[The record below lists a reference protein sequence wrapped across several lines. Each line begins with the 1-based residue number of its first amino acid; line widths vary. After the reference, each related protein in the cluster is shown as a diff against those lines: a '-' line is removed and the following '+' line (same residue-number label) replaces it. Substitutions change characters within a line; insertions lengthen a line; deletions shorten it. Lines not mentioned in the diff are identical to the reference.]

1 MMARRRATAAGIGH
15 TRGVADDKSSKAE
28 EIEKA
33 APTAADGGH
42 EPGFVDLHYYVPQ
55 DVLDVSFPVAV
66 RGYERRAVDAYIK
79 RVNRVIAEL
88 KVRSS
93 PPAAVRHALEEAEG
107 TVQELLQAARSG
119 AERITS
125 SAQQEAEE
133 NTARAKAEAATLV
146 VDTNAE
152 ADRIRAEADEHV
164 ANAKRQA
171 ETTVAM
177 AKANADELVAGAKA
191 EAEDIVA

>member
-1 MMARRRATAAGIGH
+1 MMAWRRATGAGIGH

-93 PPAAVRHALEEAEG
+93 QPAVVGHALEEAYGSG
-107 TVQELLQAARSG
+107 TLIL
-119 AERITS
+119 
-125 SAQQEAEE
+125 
-133 NTARAKAEAATLV
+133 RAV
-146 VDTNAE
+146 
-152 ADRIRAEADEHV
+152 
-164 ANAKRQA
+164 
-171 ETTVAM
+171 
-177 AKANADELVAGAKA
+177 
-191 EAEDIVA
+191 